1 MQMKYFEE
9 DSIDDI
15 MNNVINELIHNGKP
29 VSASRGSF
37 RELLAPTIF
46 LRNPRARI
54 SKSLSRGKIFSGLG
68 ELIWY
73 WSGSNNLEL
82 IDYYLK
88 DVYTKESEDGITV
101 NSGYGERLFNYQIN
115 PNENKIN
122 QIQNIIDL
130 LKTSPTSR
138 KAVIQLYSAKD
149 LSEKRKSVPCT
160 CTLQF
165 LIRDERLNLLVN
177 MRSNDV
183 FLGLPHDIFVF
194 TMIQEILARELS
206 VEVGFYQHC
215 AGSLHLYDS
224 HKDKAQQYLD
234 EGFFPYDPMPEMPH
248 GSQERSLKAFL
259 RFAEDVRENGNR
271 TDSQIPKCSYWG
283 DLCRLILVFAIYNKD
298 KDHAGALAY
307 RDLMEND
314 FYKVFI
320 EDRALLD

>member
-1 MQMKYFEE
+1 MQMKYFEA

-15 MNNVINELIHNGKP
+15 LNNVINELIENGKP
-29 VSASRGSF
+29 VSASKGPF
-37 RELLAPTIF
+37 RELLAPTIL

-54 SKSLSRGKIFSGLG
+54 SKSYSRGKIFSGLG

-73 WSGSNNLEL
+73 WSGSNKLEL
-82 IDYYLK
+82 IDYYIK
-88 DVYTKESEDGITV
+88 DAYTKESEDGITV
-101 NSGYGERLFNYQIN
+101 KSGYGERFFNYKL
-115 PNENKIN
+115 NEIDSPIN
-122 QIQNIIDL
+122 QIENIINL
-130 LKTSPTSR
+130 LKARPTSR

-149 LSEKRKSVPCT
+149 LAEKLSSVPCT

-165 LIRDERLNLLVN
+165 LIRDGQLNLLVN
-177 MRSNDV
+177 MRSNDA
-183 FLGLPHDIFVF
+183 FLGLPHDVFVF

-215 AGSLHLYDS
+215 AGSMHLYDE
-224 HKDKAQQYLD
+224 HQDKAQKYLD
-234 EGFFPYDPMPEMPH
+234 EGFFPCDPMPKMPH
-248 GSQERSLKAFL
+248 GSQESSLKAFL